1 MKKITK
7 AGIAVAAVAAVATS
21 AMVISAFAF
30 TAILIPPAV
39 QCKSPYSQYLQRR
52 CSVSGR

>member
-21 AMVISAFAF
+21 AMVIVK
-30 TAILIPPAV
+30 LIRW
-39 QCKSPYSQYLQRR
+39 KTLQIR
-52 CSVSGR
+52 